1 MKPPANQPPT
11 VSASF
16 VGRLTKYGSITPI
29 RVPASQAA
37 AMAASTAIRP
47 AVSRSRS
54 ATGRPGIA
62 LLDFVAQI
70 FPDLLVESGE
80 LRVEP
85 DLDDVARAR
94 QRDRIA
100 GLDSAGAG
108 GEHDH
113 LVGERDRF
121 FEIVRDEQ
129 HRVARV
135 GPELEQLVLHE
146 IAGL

>member
-1 MKPPANQPPT
+1 MNPPANQPPT

-16 VGRLTKYGSITPI
+16 VGRLTKYGSITPS

-37 AMAASTAIRP
+37 AIAASTAIRP

-54 ATGRPGIA
+54 ATGRAGIA
-62 LLDFVAQI
+62 LVHFVSQM
-70 FPDLLVESGE
+70 FPDLLVEPGE

-85 DLDDVARAR
+85 DLDHVARAW

-100 GLDSAGAG
+100 GLDAAGPG

-113 LVGERDRF
+113 LVRERDRL
-121 FEIVRDEQ
+121 FEVVRDEQ

-135 GPELEQLVLHE
+135 GPELEQLV
-146 IAGL
+146 